1 MEKYTLHNISNYIL
15 ELLKQE
21 LPEIKWDEKVLGA
34 VFPKETTGLIYCDS
48 LEFQHTGK
56 TISKA
61 KAIYGIDIIGPNPKG
76 EELKTR
82 PVENIALRIRE
93 ILTKDYSL
101 GNWALYSSVDRII
114 FGAPAGMN
122 TVGRAL
128 IMYTVEFEM
137 EEI

>member
-21 LPEIKWDEKVLGA
+21 MPEIKWEEKVLGA
-34 VFPKETTGLIYCDS
+34 VFPKETTGLVYCDS
-48 LEFQHTGK
+48 LEFQNTGK
-56 TISKA
+56 TISEA
-61 KAIYGIDIIGPNPKG
+61 KAVYGIDIICPNPKG

-82 PVENIALRIRE
+82 PVENMALHIRE
-93 ILTKDYSL
+93 ILAKDYSL
-101 GNWALYSSVDRII
+101 GGWALNSSVDRII
-114 FGAPAGMN
+114 FGTPAGMN

-128 IMYTVEFEM
+128 ILYTVEFET

>member
-1 MEKYTLHNISNYIL
+1 MEKYTLHNISNYLL
-15 ELLKQE
+15 EFLKQE
-21 LPEIKWDEKVLGA
+21 MPEIKWEEKVLGA

-48 LEFQHTGK
+48 LEFQNTGK

-61 KAIYGIDIIGPNPKG
+61 KAVYGIDIICPNPKNT
-76 EELKTR
+76 EPETR
-82 PVENIALRIRE
+82 TIENMALNVRQ

-101 GNWALYSSVDRII
+101 GGWALFSSVDRII
-114 FGAPAGMN
+114 FGTPAGMN

-128 IMYTVEFEM
+128 IMYTVEFET

>member
-1 MEKYTLHNISNYIL
+1 M
-15 ELLKQE
+15 
-21 LPEIKWDEKVLGA
+21 PEIKWEEKVLGA
-34 VFPKETTGLIYCDS
+34 FFTKETTGLVYSDS
-48 LEFQHTGK
+48 MDFQNTGK

-61 KAIYGIDIIGPNPKG
+61 KAVYGIDIICPNPKG

-82 PVENIALRIRE
+82 PVENMALRVRE

-101 GNWALYSSVDRII
+101 GGWALYSWVDRII
-114 FGAPAGMN
+114 FGTPAGMN